1 MIRITQAKTMA
12 AARLVALLITLLLAG
27 CGGGADT
34 ESLPQLNLPTTT
46 NYTGPPP
53 ATADV
58 QSFMINLWDNIARPD
73 RCGGCHSDTGGQA
86 PMFARTD
93 DVNLAYDAALSL
105 VDLGSPSD
113 SRLVIKVAGGHH
125 CWEAVAAVCGDIM
138 TGWIENW
145 GGNTTGEAARQI
157 ELQAPV
163 LRQVGA
169 SKTFP
174 ADTSLFEATV
184 HALVTDVA
192 TGNCLACHSSSADP
206 AVQQNPYFADADPG
220 IAYAAIKPK
229 IDLDDPASSRLVVRL
244 RFEFHNCWGDCAAN
258 ADTMQAT
265 IEQLAA
271 GSTTDPIDPNLILS
285 AALNLFDGTIA
296 SGGNRYEANQIALWE
311 FKTGIGLTAFD
322 TSGVDPA
329 INLTLSDPDTVR
341 WVGGWGVEI
350 LSGKLQ
356 GSTTNSKKLH
366 DMIKSSGEY
375 SIEAWVVPGNVAQEE
390 ARIISYSAG
399 TMARNFHL
407 GQTLYAYDFYNRSST
422 TDGNGEPFMQTSD
435 TDEDLQATLQHVV
448 ATYDPVNGRRL
459 YVNGV
464 FTDDLDP
471 VPGGTLADWDDTF
484 AFVLG
489 NEVSGDR
496 QWMGVIRLVAIHNRV
511 LTPEQILQ
519 NFAVGVGEK
528 FFLLFN
534 LPESIVGMPQA
545 YILFE
550 VSQFDSYSYLFDAP
564 IFISLDA
571 AATPG
576 NIPIAGMRLGINGAE
591 SPVGQAYQNLNTQ
604 ITDAS
609 YTPQGQPLSGLGT
622 VIALERGTDSDLFF
636 LTFEVLGNATNFV
649 TEPAPLAPTPIDGAP
664 ASDIGIKTF
673 DEINASFSVI
683 TGISKT
689 DAAVSG
695 TFTLVKTQLPTIEDI
710 GAFSAAHE
718 IGIAQLAIEYCNVLV
733 EDAGKR
739 TAYFP
744 GFDFGAQ
751 PSVAFAAR
759 DLMLMPLIDNAMN
772 IGLGSQP
779 TFADVRN
786 ELGYITTP
794 HLNLIDRLIASDNS
808 DSVRT
813 RNITKAVC
821 AAVLGSAVTT
831 VQ

>member
-1 MIRITQAKTMA
+1 MTGSNQANTVGA
-12 AARLVALLITLLLAG
+12 VRLIALLTTLVVAG

-34 ESLPQLNLPTTT
+34 ETFPQLNLPTTT
-46 NYTGPPP
+46 NYTGPAP

-58 QSFMINLWDNIARPD
+58 QSFMINLWDNVARPD

-86 PMFARTD
+86 PMFARSD
-93 DVNLAYDAALSL
+93 DVNLAYDAVLSL
-105 VDLGSPSD
+105 VDLGSPGD
-113 SRLVIKVAGGHH
+113 SRLVTKVAGGHN
-125 CWEAVAAVCGDIM
+125 CWESVPSVCGDIM

-145 GGNTTGEAARQI
+145 GGNATGEAARQI
-157 ELQAPV
+157 DLQPPV

-169 SKTFP
+169 SWSFP
-174 ADTSLFEATV
+174 ADSDLFRTTI
-184 HALVTDVA
+184 HALVTDPNTA
-192 TGNCLACHSSSADP
+192 NCVACHSSNANP
-206 AVQQNPYFADADPG
+206 AVQQTPYFADEDWDV
-220 IAYAAIKPK
+220 AYDAIKSK
-229 IDLDDPASSRLVVRL
+229 IDLEEPDNSRLVLRL
-244 RFEFHNCWGDCAAN
+244 RYEFHNCWDDCATSA
-258 ADTMQAT
+258 ATMEAA
-265 IEQLAA
+265 ILAFKA
-271 GSTTDPIDPNLILS
+271 GTTQDPIDPNLILS
-285 AALNLFDGTIA
+285 AALNLFDGIIA

-311 FKTGIGLTAFD
+311 FKTGTGTTAFD

-329 INLTLSDPDTVR
+329 INLTLSDPATVT

-356 GSTTNSKKLH
+356 GSTTASKKLH

-407 GQTLYAYDFYNRSST
+407 GQTLYAYDFYNRNSS

-435 TDEDLQATLQHVV
+435 ADEDLQATLQHVV
-448 ATYDPVNGRRL
+448 ATYDPINGRRI

-464 FTDDLDP
+464 FTDDVDP

-489 NEVSGDR
+489 NEVSSDR
-496 QWMGVIRLVAIHNRV
+496 QWMGVVRQVAIHNRV
-511 LTPEQILQ
+511 LTAAQIQQ
-519 NFAVGVGEK
+519 NFDVGVGEK
-528 FFLLFN
+528 FFLLFS
-534 LPESIVGMPQA
+534 LPESVVGMPQA

-550 VSQFDSYSYLFDAP
+550 VSQFDNYSYLFNAP

-576 NIPIAGMRLGINGAE
+576 NIPIAGMRIGINGAE
-591 SPVGQAYQNLNTQ
+591 SPVSQAYQNLDTQ
-604 ITDAS
+604 ITNAS
-609 YTPQGQPLSGLGT
+609 YTPLGQPLSDLGT
-622 VIALERGTDSDLFF
+622 IIAAERGVDSDLFF
-636 LTFEVLGNATNFV
+636 LTFEVLGNEMNFV
-649 TEPAPLAPTPIDGAP
+649 TEPAPLAPTPLDGDP
-664 ASDIGIKTF
+664 ASDIGVKTF
-673 DEINASFSVI
+673 DEINASFSML
-683 TGISKT
+683 TGIPTTS
-689 DAAVSG
+689 AAVSG

-718 IGIAQLAIEYCNVLV
+718 IGIAQLAIEYCNVLI
-733 EDAGKR
+733 EDVGER

-744 GFDFGAQ
+744 GFDFGVQ
-751 PSVAFAAR
+751 PSVAFGAR
-759 DLMLMPLIDNAMN
+759 DLVLIPLIENAMN

-779 TFADVRN
+779 AFADVRN

-794 HLNLIDRLIASDNS
+794 HLNLIDRLIASGDS
-808 DSVRT
+808 DGERT
-813 RNITKAVC
+813 QNITKAVC
-821 AAVLGSAVTT
+821 AAVLGSAVTI